1 MAAVK
6 PRVVVAEGIA
16 AAGLALLAQAA
27 DLDLAVGASRA
38 ELLARLGGA
47 AGLVVRS
54 ATRVD
59 AELIAAASAL
69 RVVGRAGT
77 GTDNIDLEAATRA
90 GILVVNAP
98 HANALSA
105 AEHTMALL
113 LALARRVPEGD
124 RSVRSGG
131 WERKRLGGVELAGK
145 TLGIVGFGKIGRL
158 VAERAGAFGMHLL
171 AYDPFVSEEPAGA
184 LGVELA
190 ARLEDLMARSDFV
203 TLHVP
208 LTAETRG
215 LVGEAALAGAR
226 PGLRLV
232 NTSRGGVVD
241 EEALAAALRSGRV
254 AGAALDV
261 FAAEPPTGSPLLVLP
276 QVVVTPHLGA
286 STDEAQARAGVE
298 VAAAVVAALR
308 GELVANAVNVELG
321 PGMPDEWQPFLPVA
335 EGLGAAFVT
344 LARGLPG
351 ELVVTVEGELGKFS
365 CRPLS
370 LAALRG
376 ALRRVS
382 EQRVTYVNALPLADE
397 HGVHLV
403 EHSSPEA
410 AGYPSVVRLA
420 GEVGGEMISVAGT
433 VLPRKGPA
441 LVEVLGR
448 EIELPLGERL
458 LLVRHEDLP
467 GVIGRLGSFLGERGV
482 SITDLVVGRS
492 GGAPNGLL
500 GLAVERRLGD
510 DEVAALL
517 GLAGVTRVWPIE
529 LPQSQTDASQPAPSP

>member
-1 MAAVK
+1 MPAVK
-6 PRVVVAEGIA
+6 PRVVVAEEIA
-16 AAGLALLAQAA
+16 EEGLAVLGEAA
-27 DLDLAVGASRA
+27 EVDSAVGTSRV
-38 ELLARLGGA
+38 ELLARLDGA

-59 AELIAAASAL
+59 AELIASAPAL

-98 HANALSA
+98 NANALSA

-131 WERKRLGGVELAGK
+131 WERKRLSGVELAGK
-145 TLGIVGFGKIGRL
+145 TLGIVGLGRIGCL
-158 VAERAGAFGMHLL
+158 VAERARAFGMSLA
-171 AYDPFVSEEPAGA
+171 AYDPFVSDGLAA
-184 LGVELA
+184 AAGVELTSS
-190 ARLEDLMARSDFV
+190 LEELMGRSDFV
-203 TLHVP
+203 SVHVP

-215 LVGEAALAGAR
+215 LIGAGALEAAR

-232 NTSRGGVVD
+232 NTARGGVVD
-241 EEALAAALRSGRV
+241 EEALAAALQSGRV

-261 FAAEPPTGSPLLVLP
+261 FSAEPPTGSPLLSLP

-286 STDEAQARAGVE
+286 STAEAQARAGIE
-298 VAAAVVAALR
+298 VAAAVAAALR
-308 GELVANAVNVELG
+308 GELVPTAVNVELG
-321 PGMPDEWQPFLPVA
+321 TGMPDEWQPFLPVA
-335 EGLGAAFVT
+335 EGLGATFVA

-351 ELVVTVEGELGKFS
+351 ELRVGVDGELATFS

-370 LAALRG
+370 LAALKG
-376 ALRRVS
+376 ALRLVS
-382 EQRVTYVNALPLADE
+382 EQPVTFVNALLLAEE
-397 HGVHLV
+397 HGVLLA

-420 GEVGGEMISVAGT
+420 GEVGGETISVAGT
-433 VLPRKGPA
+433 VLARKGPA
-441 LVEVLGR
+441 LIEVLGR

-458 LLVRHEDLP
+458 LLVLYEDAP

-482 SITDLVVGRS
+482 SIDDLVVGRS
-492 GGAPNGLL
+492 GTAPNGLL
-500 GLAVERRLGD
+500 GLAVRRRLD
-510 DEVAALL
+510 DGEVAGLRALP
-517 GLAGVTRVWPIE
+517 GVKGAWPVELA
-529 LPQSQTDASQPAPSP
+529 QSQIDSSQPTPSP

>member
-1 MAAVK
+1 
-6 PRVVVAEGIA
+6 
-16 AAGLALLAQAA
+16 
-27 DLDLAVGASRA
+27 LD
-38 ELLARLGGA
+38 
-47 AGLVVRS
+47 
-54 ATRVD
+54 
-59 AELIAAASAL
+59 
-69 RVVGRAGT
+69 
-77 GTDNIDLEAATRA
+77 AATRA
-90 GILVVNAP
+90 GVLVVNAP
-98 HANALSA
+98 NANALSA

-145 TLGIVGFGKIGRL
+145 TLGIIGLGRIGCL
-158 VAERAGAFGMHLL
+158 VAERARAFGMSLV
-171 AYDPFVSEEPAGA
+171 AYDPFVSGPLAA
-184 LGVELA
+184 AAGVEMA
-190 ARLEDLMARSDFV
+190 PSVEELMARSDFV
-203 TLHVP
+203 TVHVP

-215 LVGEAALAGAR
+215 LIGSGALEHAR

-232 NTSRGGVVD
+232 NTARGGVVD
-241 EEALAAALRSGRV
+241 EEALAAALRSGRL

-261 FAAEPPTGSPLLVLP
+261 FAAEPPTGSPLLPLP

-286 STDEAQARAGVE
+286 STGEAQARAGVE
-298 VAAAVVAALR
+298 VAAAVAAALR
-308 GELVANAVNVELG
+308 GELVPTAVNVELG
-321 PGMPDEWQPFLPVA
+321 TGMPDEWQPFLPVA
-335 EGLGAAFVT
+335 EGLGATFVA

-351 ELVVTVEGELGKFS
+351 ELRVGVDGELGTFS

-382 EQRVTYVNALPLADE
+382 EQSVTYVNALLLAEE
-397 HGVHLV
+397 HGVRLV

-420 GEVGGEMISVAGT
+420 GEVGGETISVAGT

-458 LLVRHEDLP
+458 LLVLHEDVP

-482 SITDLVVGRS
+482 SIDDLVVGRS
-492 GGAPNGLL
+492 GAAPNGLL
-500 GLAVERRLGD
+500 GLAVRRRLD
-510 DEVAALL
+510 DGE
-517 GLAGVTRVWPIE
+517 LAGLRSLPGVEGAWPVE
-529 LPQSQTDASQPAPSP
+529 LA

>member
-1 MAAVK
+1 MPAVK
-6 PRVVVAEGIA
+6 PRVVVAEEIA
-16 AAGLALLAQAA
+16 EGGLALLGEAA
-27 DLDLAVGASRA
+27 EVDSAVGASRA
-38 ELLARLGGA
+38 DLLARLDGA

-59 AELIAAASAL
+59 AELIASAPAL

-98 HANALSA
+98 NANALSA

-131 WERKRLGGVELAGK
+131 WERKRLSGVELAGK
-145 TLGIVGFGKIGRL
+145 TLGIVGLGRIGCL
-158 VAERAGAFGMHLL
+158 VAERARAFGMRLA
-171 AYDPFVSEEPAGA
+171 AYDPFVSGGLAA
-184 LGVELA
+184 AAGVELTSS
-190 ARLEDLMARSDFV
+190 LEELMGRSDFLSV
-203 TLHVP
+203 HVP

-215 LVGEAALAGAR
+215 LIGAGALEAAR

-232 NTSRGGVVD
+232 NTARGGVVD
-241 EEALAAALRSGRV
+241 EEALAAALLSGRV

-261 FAAEPPTGSPLLVLP
+261 FSVEPPTGSPLLTLP

-286 STDEAQARAGVE
+286 STAEAQARAGIE
-298 VAAAVVAALR
+298 VAAAVAAALR
-308 GELVANAVNVELG
+308 GELVPTAVNVELG
-321 PGMPDEWQPFLPVA
+321 TGMPDEWQPFLPVA
-335 EGLGAAFVT
+335 EGLGATFVA

-351 ELVVTVEGELGKFS
+351 ELRVGVDGELAAFS

-370 LAALRG
+370 LAALKG
-376 ALRRVS
+376 ALRLVS
-382 EQRVTYVNALPLADE
+382 EQPVTYVNALLLAEE
-397 HGVHLV
+397 HGVRLV

-420 GEVGGEMISVAGT
+420 GEVGGETISVAGT

-441 LVEVLGR
+441 LIEVLGR

-458 LLVRHEDLP
+458 LLVLHEDAP

-482 SITDLVVGRS
+482 SIDDLVVGRS
-492 GGAPNGLL
+492 KTGPNGLL
-500 GLAVERRLGD
+500 GLALRRRLD
-510 DEVAALL
+510 DGEVAGLRALP
-517 GLAGVTRVWPIE
+517 GVEGAWAVELA
-529 LPQSQTDASQPAPSP
+529 QSQIESSQPTPSP